1 MALIDLINEKVVKI
15 PLESTI
21 KEDVF
26 RELFDLLYN
35 TGDITEPDE
44 TLDAVLAR
52 ELLLSTALENGI
64 AIPHAKTKGV
74 AALTIALGISPAGID
89 ADSQDGKP
97 SHAFF
102 LILAPPD
109 QSGPHLEAISEI
121 ALAARSSS
129 FRRLLITSRSPEEIV
144 ELFQDS

>member
-1 MALIDLINEKVVKI
+1 MALIDLINKKVVKV

-26 RELFDLLYN
+26 RELIDLLYN
-35 TGDITEPDE
+35 AGKITEPED

-52 ELLLSTALENGI
+52 EQLLSTALENGI
-64 AIPHAKTKGV
+64 AIPHAKTKSV
-74 AALTIALGISPAGID
+74 SDLTIALGISPAGID

-97 SHAFF
+97 SHVFF

-109 QSGPHLEAISEI
+109 KSGPHLEAISEI
-121 ALAARSSS
+121 ALATRSRS
-129 FRRLLITSRSPEEIV
+129 FSRLLITSRSAEEVV